1 MICIGYNC
9 DKCKHQT
16 EMAGYRPACKAF
28 PQGIP
33 SEVLNRP
40 LNSTEECA
48 NGYRYEPDAEKAA
61 FFYKVWRVVIFY
73 GCY

>member
-61 FFYKVWRVVIFY
+61 FSTKFGV
-73 GCY
+73 